1 MTSHCDVDLPAVG
14 VHVAAVQL
22 VMILQDMVPGLT
34 GCNFNIMQ
42 LFKTHHLMVLCD
54 GASGSVHSCTKR
66 GVRLF
71 MKRNETF
78 KTCVLNAFSV
88 KRCI

>member
-1 MTSHCDVDLPAVG
+1 MKSCMHAHVLLVWRSLTAQDWPKDLASIVM
-14 VHVAAVQL
+14 VAFL
-22 VMILQDMVPGLT
+22 
-34 GCNFNIMQ
+34 
-42 LFKTHHLMVLCD
+42 
-54 GASGSVHSCTKR
+54 HSCTKR